1 VQEALDVLA
10 SMPNITSVTQIGE
23 LDGWLRLELMAA
35 NDGDVEA
42 AYQINNKIL
51 GALIRAKVPILGF
64 GVEGGKLQDVF
75 LHLTEESI
83 R

>member
-1 VQEALDVLA
+1 
-10 SMPNITSVTQIGE
+10 
-23 LDGWLRLELMAA
+23 MAA

-42 AYQINNKIL
+42 AYQVNNKIL
-51 GALIRAKVPILGF
+51 SALIRAKIPILGL

-75 LHLTEESI
+75 MHLTEESI